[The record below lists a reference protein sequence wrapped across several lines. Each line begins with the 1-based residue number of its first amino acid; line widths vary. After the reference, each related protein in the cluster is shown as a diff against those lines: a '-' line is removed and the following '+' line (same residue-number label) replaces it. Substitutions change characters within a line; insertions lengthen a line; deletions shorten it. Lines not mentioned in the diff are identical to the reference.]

1 MHVYSAQKELK
12 DRRLKFLTTDRNS
25 PIKSHAVK
33 LRNDLKF
40 LTRFL
45 NDVNEGFMG

>member
-12 DRRLKFLTTDRNS
+12 GRLKFLTTDRNS

-45 NDVNEGFMG
+45 NDVNEGFMD